1 MYDCIS
7 WINRNYKNPDIVYS
21 KKVVGFV
28 CGGGS
33 LKENSGK
40 KRKNNI

>member
-1 MYDCIS
+1 MYDGIS

-28 CGGGS
+28 CVGS

-40 KRKNNI
+40 KREINI

>member
-28 CGGGS
+28 CGG
-33 LKENSGK
+33 KFE
-40 KRKNNI
+40 RK